1 MTLMELKPVSKHNY
15 MTVVD
20 LKVHQHQEDYVAP
33 NGMSL
38 LEACYESDKY
48 PFAVYYKGD
57 IVGFIM
63 CSYYPAD
70 DAYPI
75 SSWWLERFMIDKDK
89 QGQGLG
95 KQALALFLKDYRP
108 DETVDE
114 VRLGV
119 EPENAKAIRLYE
131 SFGFVKEG
139 VVEGEHVYVRKW

>member
-1 MTLMELKPVSKHNY
+1 
-15 MTVVD
+15 
-20 LKVHQHQEDYVAP
+20 
-33 NGMSL
+33 
-38 LEACYESDKY
+38 
-48 PFAVYYKGD
+48 
-57 IVGFIM
+57 M